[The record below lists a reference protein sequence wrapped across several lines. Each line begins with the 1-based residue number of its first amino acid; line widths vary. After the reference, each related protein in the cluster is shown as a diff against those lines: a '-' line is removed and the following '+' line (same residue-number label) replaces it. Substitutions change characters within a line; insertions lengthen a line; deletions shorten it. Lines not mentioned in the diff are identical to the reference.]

1 LPIFPVRT
9 ARFPLHR
16 KFSFAPQTMPLSN
29 LKESYIMTPL
39 SVASPAWTI
48 PGYLETRD
56 NHLTINDVDAL
67 NLASEHDTP
76 LFVFSEP
83 RILSNIERLKQA
95 AREASH
101 PMKFCY
107 ASKANSN
114 MAILKTVLN
123 AGIDIEVNSGG
134 ELFKALRVGFRPDQ
148 IIFNG
153 TSKTPAEIDE
163 AVSAGIYSINVDSIY
178 EIGLIEESAKR
189 LGKRARIALRLV
201 PEIGTRSHL
210 GLQTALL
217 TSKFG
222 ISSSEVL
229 EAFRR
234 GLRHPELIHIC
245 GIHIH
250 VGSQTPDIEPF
261 AAAFKTMWEHLVTV
275 FRETGHVLEHINL
288 GGGIPVNYLRDRSQA
303 DELPAHE
310 RDMLGAELEPSDVL
324 AAALRAA
331 RESARAAQAE
341 HLLEGI
347 TILLEPGRSVIADA
361 GLVLTTVRNLKRR
374 PETGDTWL
382 LTDAGYNLL
391 LSMNNYKWYY
401 HLINASRAD
410 EPTDAEYK
418 VAGPLCDS
426 GDVYFD
432 IEREGRLPD
441 YRKLPVDVQ
450 AGEVLALLNSGA
462 YSLAQMF
469 HYNGRPLPA
478 AVMVRDG
485 GRVDLIRRRDTYDDL
500 IAYDIWS

>member
-1 LPIFPVRT
+1 
-9 ARFPLHR
+9 
-16 KFSFAPQTMPLSN
+16 
-29 LKESYIMTPL
+29 MTTGL
-39 SVASPAWTI
+39 ASLCPAWSI
-48 PGYLETRD
+48 PGYLEVRND
-56 NHLTINDVDAL
+56 HLTVNGVDTL
-67 NLASEHDTP
+67 ELVKEFNSP

-83 RILSNIERLKQA
+83 RIRDNIKRLQLA
-95 AREASH
+95 ADAVDR
-101 PMKFCY
+101 PIKFCY

-114 MAILKTVLN
+114 MAILKVVLES
-123 AGIDIEVNSGG
+123 GIDIEVNSGG

-153 TSKTPAEIDE
+153 TSKSDDE
-163 AVSAGIYSINVDSIY
+163 LDDAVRAGIYAINVDSIY
-178 EIGLIEESAKR
+178 EIDLVEQSVER
-189 LGKRARIALRLV
+189 LRARGENVAPARVTLRLV

-229 EAFRR
+229 AAFRR
-234 GLRHPELIHIC
+234 GLERPDLVHVC

-250 VGSQTPDIEPF
+250 VGSQTPDVEPF
-261 AAAFKTMWEHLVTV
+261 AEAFKSMWEHLVTIH
-275 FRETGHVLEHINL
+275 RETGHTLEHINL

-303 DELPAHE
+303 DQLPEHE
-310 RDMLGAELEPSDVL
+310 RDMLGAELEPSAVL
-324 AAALRAA
+324 KEALRVA
-331 RESARAAQAE
+331 RESARAADAE
-341 HLLEGI
+341 HLLDQV

-361 GLVLTTVRNLKRR
+361 GLVLTTVRNIKSR
-374 PETGDTWL
+374 PETGDVWL
-382 LTDAGYNLL
+382 LTDAGYNIM

-401 HLINASRAD
+401 HLISASRAGAPYARD
-410 EPTDAEYK
+410 YK

-441 YRKLPVDVQ
+441 YRKLPDDVGP
-450 AGEVLALLNSGA
+450 GEVLALLNCGA

-478 AVMVRDG
+478 AVLIRGDKSVS
-485 GRVDLIRRRDTYDDL
+485 LIRRRDTYDDL
-500 IAYDIWS
+500 IANDIF